1 MDEKRIG
8 RVLEKMEGAGLSQ
21 LLVTDPLSIGY
32 LTGAYIYPGERML
45 ALLLR
50 ADKAHRFFVNAL
62 FPAPGCGIPVTRFS
76 DTDDG
81 PAEILPYLNREKP
94 LGVDKTWPARF

>member
-45 ALLLR
+45 ALLACCRLWR
-50 ADKAHRFFVNAL
+50 L
-62 FPAPGCGIPVTRFS
+62 S
-76 DTDDG
+76 
-81 PAEILPYLNREKP
+81 
-94 LGVDKTWPARF
+94 